1 MFISYSSNVP
11 SPDQKFIKECLVAE
25 MRRIAWRIIYVWI
38 FISHWHHTG
47 QLGTTN
53 KPDVVQL
60 LKTSLKKEKKKKS
73 KTCHVNCFCS
83 YCLSLITVKQNH
95 YIYLNIKGTQIY
107 IYDLVKQG
115 LSFSKCWWRGA
126 YCFIPLTSCQPI
138 AEALASSCP
147 FLAPAPMFSVS
158 CFLQPSRA
166 GGLKGFEL
174 VSWRNEPLE
183 SEIPFKLVLFTKYF
197 FAFVVVK
204 DGVKTKGLL
213 RNARIS
219 G

>member
-1 MFISYSSNVP
+1 MTYNL
-11 SPDQKFIKECLVAE
+11 CLNL
-25 MRRIAWRIIYVWI
+25 Y
-38 FISHWHHTG
+38 FSLTSHWPVRDHQQARCG
-47 QLGTTN
+47 PVAKN
-53 KPDVVQL
+53 IF
-60 LKTSLKKEKKKKS
+60 KKRKKNKS

-126 YCFIPLTSCQPI
+126 YCFIPLISCQPI

-166 GGLKGFEL
+166 GGLKRFEL